1 MSNTAA
7 GRDQTNEGSQGKLFI
22 VSAPSGAGKTTLCDA
37 VKHRFGDL
45 AYSISFTT
53 RSPRPGE
60 TDGKDY
66 YFIGRDAFEKG
77 IAEGRWAEWANVH
90 GNLYGTSAE
99 WIART
104 LAQGKDVLMD
114 IDVQGTRQLLQR
126 FPDAV
131 TIFIAPP
138 SIEVLEERLRK
149 RGGDDEETI
158 ATRLHNAQTEMAQKD
173 LYRHVL
179 VNDDL
184 KRAKQTFISI
194 IESNR
199 IST

>member
-7 GRDQTNEGSQGKLFI
+7 GRDQANEGSQGKLFI

-104 LAQGKDVLMD
+104 LAQGKDILMD

-131 TIFIAPP
+131 TIFITPP
-138 SIEVLEERLRK
+138 SMEVLEERLRR

-158 ATRLHNAQTEMAQKD
+158 AIRLDNAKAEMEQKD

>member
-1 MSNTAA
+1 MSQTTPDTDTA
-7 GRDQTNEGSQGKLFI
+7 NEASPGKLFI

-37 VKHRFGDL
+37 VKHRFADL
-45 AYSISFTT
+45 AYSISSTT

-60 TDGKDY
+60 THGKDY
-66 YFIGRDAFEKG
+66 FFIGREAFEKG

-104 LAQGKDVLMD
+104 LAQGKDILMD

-126 FPDAV
+126 FPDAI
-131 TIFIAPP
+131 TIFITPP
-138 SIEVLEERLRK
+138 SMEVLEERLRK
-149 RGGDDEETI
+149 RGGDDEESI
-158 ATRLHNAQTEMAQKD
+158 AIRLQNAQAEMGQKD

-184 KRAKQTFISI
+184 KLAKRTFISI